1 MAEAKVQLQT
11 KRAEIVATEVSSR
24 MGVVTQKWVEQLEEE
39 MEKNRAELKRKKED
53 QLMALLEEKRRL
65 YEERAGLRHSLRQR
79 GIKI

>member
-79 GIKI
+79 GIEI